1 MKKLSS
7 RYKRLFFMQRL
18 SPGEFKTLISKERKS
33 HFITPFALVYKTFC
47 DLGYDQKNS
56 DYFLNNPSEYI
67 IAMRKNCWKEFEP
80 FEKEFTTRMLSY
92 LIDEERIKDMSPY
105 DA

>member
-1 MKKLSS
+1 
-7 RYKRLFFMQRL
+7 MQRL

-67 IAMRKNCWKEFEP
+67 IAMRKTVGKNLNHLKKNSQQECYHILLMKKE
-80 FEKEFTTRMLSY
+80 
-92 LIDEERIKDMSPY
+92 
-105 DA
+105 

>member
-1 MKKLSS
+1 
-7 RYKRLFFMQRL
+7 MQRL

-56 DYFLNNPSEYI
+56 DYFLEVALCLN
-67 IAMRKNCWKEFEP
+67 
-80 FEKEFTTRMLSY
+80 L
-92 LIDEERIKDMSPY
+92 
-105 DA
+105 

>member
-1 MKKLSS
+1 
-7 RYKRLFFMQRL
+7 MQRL

-80 FEKEFTTRMLSY
+80 FEKDFTTRMLSY
-92 LIDEERIKDMSPY
+92 LIDEE
-105 DA
+105 